1 MGDFLDRNLL
11 LWDRDTSNSGR
22 SRWARRAIGAAGSTG
37 RTNVQMVDEVRRIAR
52 ESSATTSPIPRL
64 GPDPFVDERAICEIR
79 VIANQHG
86 RAALWR
92 NPPAGDAVAARWA
105 GTGLHIDFDP
115 VPRSGNEIHKSPC
128 IPIALIEIRTAA
140 LIEIVGQLSRPIQ
153 ATDGGRS
160 RRLGPDEYPILI
172 GSTANKEH
180 LVCPDHAAS
189 ELRVRSPP

>member
-105 GTGLHIDFDP
+105 GIRMRKRVMRFLACAGSNFWN
-115 VPRSGNEIHKSPC
+115 R
-128 IPIALIEIRTAA
+128 IARIA
-140 LIEIVGQLSRPIQ
+140 
-153 ATDGGRS
+153 
-160 RRLGPDEYPILI
+160 
-172 GSTANKEH
+172 
-180 LVCPDHAAS
+180 CPH
-189 ELRVRSPP
+189 